1 MAYRTSE
8 QRIQLEDWWLDE
20 PCRKYPYWG
29 IKWYD
34 NTAKQTRRVPARP
47 KHDPKGHIREVTDVG
62 RTAAYEAL
70 MSFVVKAKRERAESS
85 VPSCNVPQPVQQ
97 HDISVLQALLY
108 YGAGR
113 GGVIVNKGKI
123 KTTMKLVTRVWGD
136 PTCRQLN
143 TGMQEKLIAH
153 LRAKNRTDRT
163 IVDRLKMIWTS
174 MYYARDKLSLAP
186 DAIPPRLVGKKW
198 DNPAKLRKRNVKLT
212 DSQIVDMFV
221 AAADP
226 TTPEYIWRWLIIQV
240 GAVCRPSA
248 PLVVRRSNF
257 DAEVG
262 NLILL
267 ETGAV
272 QEENKGKATIRCCP
286 TLKGFMQHWST
297 QPPTVG
303 LYREDGPF
311 GSDPL
316 LILDDGGEPIT
327 DLSFHKYL
335 AEKAKVVLPKGTDS
349 YIWRHTLITWLAR
362 HKVPEEQRKFMAGH
376 RIADGSHGEYI
387 HFEPAYLKE
396 AVDAIEMLFAMVAPK
411 LPRGF
416 RSLVPPAMVDSLEE
430 QPQPVNVGQSH
441 IHMLRRAS
449 YLVENRGY
457 SVAEFSEILNGI
469 KHTSI
474 EVEVACGDS

>member
-20 PCRKYPYWG
+20 PTEKYPYWG

-34 NTAKQTRRVPARP
+34 NAAKQTRRVPARP
-47 KHDPKGHIREVTDVG
+47 KHDPKGHIRGVTDAD
-62 RTAAYEAL
+62 RSTAYEAL
-70 MSFVVKAKRERAESS
+70 MSFVVKAKRERAESPT
-85 VPSCNVPQPVQQ
+85 PSCNVSQPVQQ

-113 GGVIVNKGKI
+113 GGVIVNKGKV

-143 TGMQEKLIAH
+143 TDMQEKLIAH

-163 IVDRLKMIWTS
+163 IVDRLKMIWTA

-186 DAIPPRLVGKKW
+186 DAVPPRLTGKKW
-198 DNPAKLRKRNVKLT
+198 DNPAKLRTRNVKLT

-262 NLILL
+262 NLDLL

-272 QEENKGKATIRCCP
+272 QEDNKGKATIRCCP
-286 TLKGFMQHWST
+286 TLRGFLQQWST
-297 QPPTVG
+297 EEVQT
-303 LYREDGPF
+303 DGALDC
-311 GSDPL
+311 DPL
-316 LILDDGGEPIT
+316 LIRSNNGKPIT
-327 DLSFHKYL
+327 DLGFHKYL

-362 HKVPEEQRKFMAGH
+362 HRVPEEQRKFMAGH
-376 RIADGSHGEYI
+376 RIADGSHGVYI
-387 HFEPAYLKE
+387 HFEPAYMKE
-396 AVDAIEMLFAMVAPK
+396 AVDAIEMLFAMVASK
-411 LPRGF
+411 IPRGF
-416 RSLVPPAMVDSLEE
+416 RSLLPPVMVDSLEE
-430 QPQPVNVGQSH
+430 QPAHVDVGQSY
-441 IHMLRRAS
+441 IHMLRNSS
-449 YLVENRGY
+449 YLVANRGY
-457 SVAEFSEILNGI
+457 SVADFSAILNGI
-469 KHTSI
+469 KATSI
-474 EVEVACGDS
+474 AVEVSCGDS